1 MEPQKEID
9 RPRAPRTKEEAIARA
24 EEGRRQIAMG
34 NYITSEELFR
44 QLNDEFHFLDDEIIE
59 DQLLLEEAV

>member
-1 MEPQKEID
+1 MEPKKEID

-44 QLNDEFHFLDDEIIE
+44 QLNDEFHFFS
-59 DQLLLEEAV
+59 